1 MSNIV
6 IDDFVISYSAGNTKH
21 TETTVRACI
30 QSALSYEKKYDKT
43 VIEFTTDEIL
53 SMMTDLHS
61 ISVGSLQNR
70 ILCLES
76 FCEWYAKQLS
86 HIKEHSTF
94 EIYLVLLYKLN
105 DESYSKKSY

>member
-43 VIEFTTDEIL
+43 VIEFTCPISRALLNCSFENLLPTL
-53 SMMTDLHS
+53 S
-61 ISVGSLQNR
+61 VP
-70 ILCLES
+70 
-76 FCEWYAKQLS
+76 F
-86 HIKEHSTF
+86 
-94 EIYLVLLYKLN
+94 V
-105 DESYSKKSY
+105 